1 MRTMA
6 EPFGST
12 VADSTYGVT
21 RGLWLTRDRRRR
33 EQTVA
38 SRVLAVTGDNVRMR
52 ISARAD
58 YAVRAVVALARQ
70 EDGSPMS
77 ADAVARDRDIP
88 YRFLESILVDL
99 RRAGVVVSRRGA
111 SGGYVL
117 ARPADVIS
125 VADVM
130 RAVDGPLVY
139 VRDARPSEIA
149 DADDA
154 QDAIMVEMWVALR
167 ASVRNVLET
176 TTVSDIASGR
186 LPEGVRKLADA
197 PESWRNASLFGD

>member
-6 EPFGST
+6 QPSRST
-12 VADSTYGVT
+12 VADSTYGGT
-21 RGLWLTRDRRRR
+21 RGLWVARDRCLP
-33 EQTVA
+33 QHTVA
-38 SRVLAVTGDNVRMR
+38 SQALAVTGDNVRMR

-70 EDGSPMS
+70 ADGSPMS
-77 ADAVARDRDIP
+77 AEAVARDRDIP
-88 YRFLESILVDL
+88 HRFLEGILVDL

-117 ARPADVIS
+117 ARPANLIS

-139 VRDARPSEIA
+139 VRNARPSEIA

-154 QDAIMVEMWVALR
+154 QDAIMVDMWVALR
-167 ASVRNVLET
+167 ASVRSVLET